1 MSEKEK
7 KEHDKEKKPK
17 GPKPEGKGHGE
28 KGGGEKKARKPKGP
42 ALAEEVADEGPQQ
55 PVPPARLYERYKS
68 EIAPALGEKIGQK
81 NRLAVPR
88 LEKIV
93 ISMGVGRFAVEGGE
107 GKAKM
112 QQAEK
117 ELSVIAGQKPVRT
130 KAKKSVANF
139 KVREGME
146 TGLKV
151 TLRGQRMY
159 EFLDRMITL
168 AIPRVKDFRGLDPNG
183 FDKAG
188 NYNFGF
194 TEQTVFPEVNAA
206 EVTFQQG
213 MNITMVTTAK
223 NPDQGRDHSKISL
236 HCSPTACRSNPGP
249 PSFASSDSRKTV
261 RIIPTRTACLFIR
274 CNFTSILNRVK
285 LFKLRD
291 WFSSSMKPTTGC
303 VRSSPTAAHCPR
315 KIRNPGGSATRP
327 ANGTETRCS
336 SKLSVSATWAGW
348 MKKVRL

>member
-7 KEHDKEKKPK
+7 HEHDKEKKPK
-17 GPKPEGKGHGE
+17 GQKQGGDKAHGGGGGE
-28 KGGGEKKARKPKGP
+28 KGGKGGKGDKKAKKPRGP
-42 ALAEEVADEGPQQ
+42 AAAEEIADEGPQQ
-55 PVPPARLYERYKS
+55 PAPPARLYERYRL
-68 EIAPALGEKIGQK
+68 EIASALGEKIGQK

-88 LEKIV
+88 LEKII

-107 GKAKM
+107 GKTKM

-159 EFLDRMITL
+159 EFLDRLITL

-188 NYNFGF
+188 NFNFGF
-194 TEQTVFPEVNAA
+194 TEQTVFPEVNGA

-213 MNITMVTTAK
+213 MNITVVTTAR
-223 NPDQGRDHSKISL
+223 NADHGRELLKHFGMPFREHSKQD
-236 HCSPTACRSNPGP
+236 R
-249 PSFASSDSRKTV
+249 
-261 RIIPTRTACLFIR
+261 
-274 CNFTSILNRVK
+274 
-285 LFKLRD
+285 
-291 WFSSSMKPTTGC
+291 
-303 VRSSPTAAHCPR
+303 
-315 KIRNPGGSATRP
+315 
-327 ANGTETRCS
+327 
-336 SKLSVSATWAGW
+336 
-348 MKKVRL
+348 